1 MKKQNKNPRPK
12 MYTLYMYTLSSDF
25 KLTCKKVRVTERS
38 TEDRFPTDRLYLS
51 TGQYLHKS
59 DIVDRNVA
67 QNVKDYEI
75 INALRNFRTVFSC
88 HEITNVIECAETLLN
103 DRITMVKANI
113 SSTKK
118 TLASC
123 KDTIATCRKSL
134 KLDEQKLAT
143 LESMKVEV
151 IS

>member
-25 KLTCKKVRVTERS
+25 KLTCKKVKVTERP
-38 TEDRFPTDRLYLS
+38 TEDGFSTDKLYLS
-51 TGQYLHKS
+51 TGQYLYKS
-59 DIVDRNVA
+59 DIVDRNAA
-67 QNVKDYEI
+67 QSVKDYEI
-75 INALRNFRTVFSC
+75 IGALRNFKTVFSC
-88 HEITNVIECAETLLN
+88 HEITNVIECAETILK
-103 DRITMVKANI
+103 DRIAKVKANI
-113 SSTKK
+113 NLTKK

-123 KDTIATCRKSL
+123 KDTIATCRKDL

-143 LESMKVEV
+143 LKAMKVEI